1 MGDDVIQVGDVE
13 DLTDEQVVA
22 ALEAQEEAVSETPAR
37 VMSHGEAAYMAFR
50 EVMGTRTPWVR
61 LPKQGKDAWE
71 AAAKVGRDEMRQQYK
86 VPMIMLSSSVEMVT
100 RFVHDL
106 ATNVHVVTVPVCPAC
121 GESHADQVAVTLP
134 PGTPGGGSS
143 FFVCPTHGLPVT
155 MHDRD
160 RADTPAGEA

>member
-1 MGDDVIQVGDVE
+1 MSDETGSLIGIIDDPVRDHV
-13 DLTDEQVVA
+13 
-22 ALEAQEEAVSETPAR
+22 EAQEETVGETPAR
-37 VMSHGEAAYMAFR
+37 VMSHGEAAFMAFR

-61 LPKQGKDAWE
+61 LPKQSKDAWE

-106 ATNVHVVTVPVCPAC
+106 ATNVHVVSVPACPAC

-143 FFVCPTHGLPVT
+143 FFVCPATGLPVT

-160 RADTPAGEA
+160 RADALAGEA